1 MQNRIRIAVTG
12 KNGQVAR
19 ALAEAGPLLE
29 VEIIPVGRPEL
40 DLTAPASVQLALSAA
55 TPALVVHAAAYT
67 AVDEAERE
75 PAKADLVNRIGARAV
90 AEAARD
96 LGLPVIYLSTDYV
109 FDGTKTGA
117 YVEEDSVAPAN
128 AYGAS
133 KLAGEQAVSAA
144 TEDHVILRTAWVY
157 GLYGRNFVRT
167 MLALAERR
175 DEVSVVDDQHG
186 CPTYAPDIAVA
197 IIGIARSLLKNP
209 LDPRLRGTFHLAG
222 SGETTWA
229 GFASA
234 IFAFLTAKELRRP
247 TLTAIASANYPTPA
261 RRPANSRLNCAKL
274 ARVYGIALPSWSD
287 SLGICLERLTSSNGI
302 SRDR

>member
-1 MQNRIRIAVTG
+1 MPNRIRIAVTG

-40 DLTAPASVQLALSAA
+40 DLTAPETVRLALSAA
-55 TPALVVHAAAYT
+55 TPAMVVHAAAYT
-67 AVDEAERE
+67 AVDEAERD

-109 FDGTKTGA
+109 FDGTKTAA
-117 YVEEDSVAPAN
+117 YVEEDPVAPAN

-133 KLAGEQAVSAA
+133 KLAGEQAVSVA

-167 MLALAERR
+167 MLTLAESRN
-175 DEVSVVDDQHG
+175 EVSVVDDQHG

-197 IIGIARSLLKNP
+197 IIGIARGLLKNP

-234 IFAFLTAKELRRP
+234 IFAFLTSKELRRP
-247 TLTAIASANYPTPA
+247 TLTAIASADYPTPA

-302 SRDR
+302 ARDR